1 MVHIVEVVSSRR
13 NDLQMV
19 SGEEEREIR
28 FIRQFDI
35 RFIIPDEILLLD
47 VAEMRG
53 SVLRF
58 RGGRKRERH
67 SARRKKI
74 LSPRSLF
81 TRGYFWRHVRNRYV
95 TRYPRPYVV
104 QARYAEQFTIAAPR
118 PAFSSS
124 GAHVCT
130 HTWRSALGAGT
141 CGRTRR
147 NAAAR

>member
-19 SGEEEREIR
+19 SGEEEREMK
-28 FIRQFDI
+28 FDLFDNYYTG
-35 RFIIPDEILLLD
+35 RDSSP
-47 VAEMRG
+47 R
-53 SVLRF
+53 
-58 RGGRKRERH
+58 RGGNAWIRVTVSGREEERERH

>member
-28 FIRQFDI
+28 FIRQLFYGT
-35 RFIIPDEILLLD
+35 RFFSSTWRKCVDPCYGFGE
-47 VAEMRG
+47 
-53 SVLRF
+53 
-58 RGGRKRERH
+58 GGRERDT
-67 SARRKKI
+67 RRKKI